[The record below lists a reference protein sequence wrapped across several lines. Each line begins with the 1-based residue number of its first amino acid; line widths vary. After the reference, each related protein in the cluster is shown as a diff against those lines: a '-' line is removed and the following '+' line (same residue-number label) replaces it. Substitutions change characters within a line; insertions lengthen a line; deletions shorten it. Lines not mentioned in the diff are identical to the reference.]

1 MLTLIQQAMQHR
13 WLSGE
18 TATDH
23 DLLPELRSYRTRQ
36 RLRRAIEV
44 VKLRNRIKNLKD
56 KDEDPENSDMADLL
70 SEEDDKGS
78 DGARLQA
85 LGLFALKDAKAK
97 QESLQVE
104 ENLQKEAKRR
114 SGQF

>member
-1 MLTLIQQAMQHR
+1 MKHT

-23 DLLPELRSYRTRQ
+23 NLLPELQAFRSRQ
-36 RLRRAIEV
+36 RLKRAIEV
-44 VKLRNRIKNLKD
+44 IKLRNRIKSLKD
-56 KDEDPENSDMADLL
+56 KDEDPEDSDFADD
-70 SEEDDKGS
+70 DDKG
-78 DGARLQA
+78 GAEGSRLQA
-85 LGLFALKDAKAK
+85 LGLFALKEAKAK

-104 ENLQKEAKRR
+104 ETIEKEARRR

>member
-1 MLTLIQQAMQHR
+1 MKHS

-44 VKLRNRIKNLKD
+44 VKLRNRIKALKD
-56 KDEDPENSDMADLL
+56 KDVDPENSVMADIAD
-70 SEEDDKGS
+70 DDKDGG

-85 LGLFALKDAKAK
+85 LGLFALKEAKAK

-104 ENLQKEAKRR
+104 ESMTKEAKRR
-114 SGQF
+114 SGQFSG

>member
-1 MLTLIQQAMQHR
+1 MKHS

-23 DLLPELRSYRTRQ
+23 DLLPELRSFRTRM

-44 VKLRNRIKNLKD
+44 VKLRNRIKTLKET
-56 KDEDPENSDMADLL
+56 DEDPENSDMADLDD
-70 SEEDDKGS
+70 EDKGG

-85 LGLFALKDAKAK
+85 LGLFALKEAKAK

-104 ENLQKEAKRR
+104 ESLQKEAKRR

>member
-1 MLTLIQQAMQHR
+1 M
-13 WLSGE
+13 
-18 TATDH
+18 
-23 DLLPELRSYRTRQ
+23 

-44 VKLRNRIKNLKD
+44 VKLRNRIKTLKET
-56 KDEDPENSDMADLL
+56 DEDPENSDMADLDD
-70 SEEDDKGS
+70 EDKGG

-85 LGLFALKDAKAK
+85 LGLFALKEAKAK

-104 ENLQKEAKRR
+104 ESLQKEAKRR